1 MAAVSIQVRRAI
13 VRAVE
18 EQGLT
23 YEATATLLDV
33 GYATVNRVLSRYR
46 KTKSVDPSPKGG
58 GWESPIQG
66 RIAELLISI
75 VTTMSDATVE
85 ELTAVLEKRGRVK
98 TSRSAVQRALHRLGF
113 SRKKSRSWQRSET
126 RPSGDNS
133 VESSVRGSRRST

>member
-1 MAAVSIQVRRAI
+1 MAAVPVKVREAI

-23 YEATATLLDV
+23 YQATADLLGV

-46 KTKSVDPSPKGG
+46 KTKSVEVLPRGG

-66 RIAELLISI
+66 RISELLRTI

-85 ELTAVLEKRGRVK
+85 ELTAALQKRAK
-98 TSRSAVQRALHRLGF
+98 ITTSRSAVQRALHRLGF
-113 SRKKSRSWQRSET
+113 SRKKSHSWQQNET
-126 RPSGDNS
+126 RLSGVVSD
-133 VESSVRGSRRST
+133 ESSVRASRR